1 MFNSSGDGL
10 ISLLFLVWKSGEKK
24 FLLGMEKKISF
35 CLFNSAQ
42 TCEFILL
49 QIDADFVKEKKKR
62 SARVVRA
69 RLKCLNL
76 LLPKCKNL
84 FSPYR
89 KCKAIALNSQRNCLG
104 ASFSLALFKITV
116 YGNKKHK
123 TWDESSSARL
133 SQLQIDLA
141 TQAYTIFDGNYFGR
155 KKKYKIKQFMHFL
168 PIRRWT
174 RKFRNVKK
182 LFPFCCVASFFA
194 QVWANRKKNS

>member
-1 MFNSSGDGL
+1 MDWFRFCFWCEKAARRNSFWEWRKKSVFAFLTLRKRVNLSCYKSMPILWRRKKNGL
-10 ISLLFLVWKSGEKK
+10 HVLSE
-24 FLLGMEKKISF
+24 LGWNVSIF
-35 CLFNSAQ
+35 C
-42 TCEFILL
+42 
-49 QIDADFVKEKKKR
+49 R
-62 SARVVRA
+62 
-69 RLKCLNL
+69 
-76 LLPKCKNL
+76 PKCKNL

-182 LFPFCCVASFFA
+182 LFPFCCVASLFA